1 MEDATLWR
9 MALVKEYLREDVA
22 IADIAQRVGYGST
35 SAFSVAFNR
44 HMEMPPGAYSCA
56 VVAAA

>member
-1 MEDATLWR
+1 
-9 MALVKEYLREDVA
+9 EYLREDVA